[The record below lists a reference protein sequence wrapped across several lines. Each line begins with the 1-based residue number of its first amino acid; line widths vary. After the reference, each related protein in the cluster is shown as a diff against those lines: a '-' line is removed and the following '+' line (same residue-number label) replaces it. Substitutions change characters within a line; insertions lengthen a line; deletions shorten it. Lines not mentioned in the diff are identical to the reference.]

1 MLFWEIYYKIVYTHA
16 HITKSNLFIFL
27 VIKRSE
33 KNSAVKEVE
42 SIFLCE
48 RATFFFRVRLRPL
61 HLHSNYLYILICYII
76 FEYVSDDPCL
86 RFSEIST
93 PTVAAPYAFSN
104 AVGFFNISLLHN
116 NTCSRIVAIRHV
128 FANFL

>member
-1 MLFWEIYYKIVYTHA
+1 M
-16 HITKSNLFIFL
+16 
-27 VIKRSE
+27 
-33 KNSAVKEVE
+33 KEVE

-61 HLHSNYLYILICYII
+61 HLHSNYLYILTCYII

-116 NTCSRIVAIRHV
+116 NTLLLSGMFLLISFDSQLDACLWVSQAACVRELGPNNA
-128 FANFL
+128 ANIFHYYKV